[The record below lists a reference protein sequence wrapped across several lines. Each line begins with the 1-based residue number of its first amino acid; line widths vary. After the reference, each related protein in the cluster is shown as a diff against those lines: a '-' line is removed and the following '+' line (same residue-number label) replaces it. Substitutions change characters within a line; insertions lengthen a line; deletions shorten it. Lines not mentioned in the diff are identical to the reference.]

1 MVLGD
6 SSSAWGVQVGSGRGG
21 LVRGGG
27 GGVNKL
33 AYGVFAT
40 ILGVD
45 EDNCQDYIDGTPPL
59 SPSSFQEEEEA
70 LN

>member
-6 SSSAWGVQVGSGRGG
+6 SSSAWGVQVGSVGGG
-21 LVRGGG
+21 LVG

>member
-6 SSSAWGVQVGSGRGG
+6 SSSAWGVQVGSVGGG
-21 LVRGGG
+21 LVGAG

-59 SPSSFQEEEEA
+59 SLSRFQEEEA

>member
-6 SSSAWGVQVGSGRGG
+6 SSSAWGVQVGSGGGG
-21 LVRGGG
+21 LVRGG
-27 GGVNKL
+27 VNEL

>member
-21 LVRGGG
+21 LVR
-27 GGVNKL
+27 VNKL

>member
-6 SSSAWGVQVGSGRGG
+6 SSSAWSVQVGSGRGG
-21 LVRGGG
+21 LVR